1 MHLLEVKDVNMRFGG
16 LEAIKDLDLDIDEGE
31 IRGLIG
37 PNGAGKTTLFNV
49 ISGVY
54 RPTAGKVIFKGQD
67 ITFLKPHEV
76 TKLGV
81 VRTFQAITLFKN
93 FSVFRN
99 VLMGCHLYAK
109 LSFWGAV
116 LNSRETRKTEAE
128 NERKTMEILRF
139 MGLDKHKDELALNL
153 PHGYQRA
160 LGIAIALAAEP
171 EVLML
176 DEPVT
181 GMNPEETLEMMELIK
196 KIRDRGISI
205 LLIEHDMKAVM
216 SVCERITV
224 LDFGRK
230 IAEGPPKEIK
240 QNGAVIEA
248 YLGSEYDA
256 A

>member
-1 MHLLEVKDVNMRFGG
+1 MHLLEVKNVSMRFGG

-54 RPTAGKVIFKGQD
+54 RPTGGKVTFKGQD

-93 FSVFRN
+93 FTAFRN

-116 LNSRETRKTEAE
+116 LNSRDTRKTEAE
-128 NERKTMEILRF
+128 NEKKTVEILRF
-139 MGLDKHKDELALNL
+139 MGLDKNKDELALNL
-153 PHGYQRA
+153 PHGHQRA

-181 GMNPEETLEMMELIK
+181 GMNPEETVEMMELVK
-196 KIRDRGISI
+196 RIRDRGISI

-230 IAEGPPKEIK
+230 IAEGPPNEIK
-240 QNGAVIEA
+240 QNEAVIEA